1 MKNVN
6 NKRFFRKKKSNIEDK
21 YKYPVEYISEDKDG
35 ALSLRI
41 GKIIEEDIK
50 LQTFK
55 IKTGNKIY
63 EVPFH
68 RVGRVIKE

>member
-1 MKNVN
+1 MMRNTN
-6 NKRFFRKKKSNIEDK
+6 NKKFFKKKSSIENK

-41 GKIIEEDIK
+41 GKIIEEDMK
-50 LQTFK
+50 LQIFK